1 MKGMKIA
8 YITSQTPY
16 GKGEQFILPEILE
29 VIKKGH
35 DVVVI
40 PVRPEKEIALGDEP
54 KEVAKFTMHIPLLSL
69 NLILKSFLIFIK
81 HPLRVVEI
89 IFKILRH
96 SGSLGKILKNL
107 LIIPKG
113 LVVSEILKKR
123 KINHIHAH
131 WASTPSTL
139 AYIASELTGIPW
151 SFTAHRWDIAEN
163 NMLREKARS
172 SNFIRVIDKNGYDE
186 ILSYVKE
193 YRDKLYILHVG
204 VKVDVNFKKL
214 DLKKANRALLIA
226 VPANFVVK
234 KGHIY
239 LIQAIKKV
247 IETQNCNVYCY
258 FFGKGLLEDELKLT
272 VTQLNL
278 EDRIF
283 FKGQLPHDELIEL
296 YRSGK
301 IDCVILPSIVTD
313 DGEKEGIPVSL
324 MEAMAHKIPVI
335 STNTGGIPELLEGG
349 AGIIVEQKNSDELA
363 KAIIKLMN
371 DEKLREELGEKGFE
385 KVKKEFN
392 LSKIVEELLYLMDTN

>member
-123 KINHIHAH
+123 K
-131 WASTPSTL
+131 
-139 AYIASELTGIPW
+139 
-151 SFTAHRWDIAEN
+151 
-163 NMLREKARS
+163 
-172 SNFIRVIDKNGYDE
+172 
-186 ILSYVKE
+186 
-193 YRDKLYILHVG
+193 
-204 VKVDVNFKKL
+204 
-214 DLKKANRALLIA
+214 
-226 VPANFVVK
+226 
-234 KGHIY
+234 
-239 LIQAIKKV
+239 
-247 IETQNCNVYCY
+247 
-258 FFGKGLLEDELKLT
+258 
-272 VTQLNL
+272 
-278 EDRIF
+278 
-283 FKGQLPHDELIEL
+283 
-296 YRSGK
+296 
-301 IDCVILPSIVTD
+301 
-313 DGEKEGIPVSL
+313 
-324 MEAMAHKIPVI
+324 
-335 STNTGGIPELLEGG
+335 
-349 AGIIVEQKNSDELA
+349 
-363 KAIIKLMN
+363 
-371 DEKLREELGEKGFE
+371 
-385 KVKKEFN
+385 
-392 LSKIVEELLYLMDTN
+392 